1 MRMLDNKRMNSECS
15 IWRVLIFSVNFT
27 PGYPRRYP
35 DLPLTREHAM
45 PSRGDKQDKPNWR
58 VVVACWSLCI
68 CALLMGAGIWLRSE
82 ALITATLTVFASYSC
97 FQLFASMRS
106 GVAQSVQHGF
116 FSWREHPV
124 VFSLLCFAY
133 VFFFSVSVA
142 CVLIMFKIIPPI
154 SGDAG
159 AGFFR

>member
-1 MRMLDNKRMNSECS
+1 MLC
-15 IWRVLIFSVNFT
+15 ILYG
-27 PGYPRRYP
+27 PGEPGRYP

-68 CALLMGAGIWLRSE
+68 CALLVGAGIWLRSE